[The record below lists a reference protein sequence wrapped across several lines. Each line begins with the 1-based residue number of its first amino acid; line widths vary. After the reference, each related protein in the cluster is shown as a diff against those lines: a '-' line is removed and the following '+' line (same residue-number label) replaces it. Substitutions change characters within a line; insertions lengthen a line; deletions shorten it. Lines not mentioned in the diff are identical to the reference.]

1 MLTLG
6 HDESPSSASSYL
18 VMGPRLAVLSRSES
32 PLPLLPVPVAA
43 VPVTE
48 MFFSHFLVNLQN
60 YLLK

>member
-32 PLPLLPVPVAA
+32 PLRLPLALQVGTATG
-43 VPVTE
+43 TE
-48 MFFSHFLVNLQN
+48 MFFSHFQN